1 MHCTTLH
8 ISKISKYSNKTGLLL
23 GASLVLFALTS
34 QIPAH
39 AQFRQVSRR
48 DLPPCRMDSFVDQA
62 GGMAELIY
70 GDEGVIGLP
79 PYDYFT
85 KEHRINAGIFG
96 TRDAGLTTGHG
107 SFMPDA
113 WGADE
118 YIGNEWGQSGS
129 QYENYAQQ
137 FDAYGNSIANF
148 INNGINTINNGVN
161 AVNNGVN
168 AVNNAVNNGVNQVSN
183 FTENLP

>member
-8 ISKISKYSNKTGLLL
+8 NSQINTYSIKLCLLL
-23 GASLVLFALTS
+23 GASLVLFALTA
-34 QIPAH
+34 QAPAH

-70 GDEGVIGLP
+70 GDEGEVGLP
-79 PYDYFT
+79 PYDNFT

-96 TRDAGLTTGHG
+96 VRDAGLTTGHG

-118 YIGNEWGQSGS
+118 YIGDEWGQSGS
-129 QYENYAQQ
+129 QYGNYAQQ
-137 FDAYGNSIANF
+137 FDAYGNPIANF
-148 INNGINTINNGVN
+148 VNNGINTINNGVN
-161 AVNNGVN
+161 AVNNGI
-168 AVNNAVNNGVNQVSN
+168 NAVNNGVNQVSN
-183 FTENLP
+183 FSGNLP

>member
-8 ISKISKYSNKTGLLL
+8 NSHINTYSIKLCLLL
-23 GASLVLFALTS
+23 GASLVLFALTA
-34 QIPAH
+34 QAPAH

-70 GDEGVIGLP
+70 GDEGEVGLP
-79 PYDYFT
+79 PYDNFT

-96 TRDAGLTTGHG
+96 VRDAGLTTGHG

-118 YIGNEWGQSGS
+118 YIGDEWGQSGS
-129 QYENYAQQ
+129 QYGNYAQQ
-137 FDAYGNSIANF
+137 FDAYGNPIANF
-148 INNGINTINNGVN
+148 VNNGINTINNGVN
-161 AVNNGVN
+161 AVNNGL
-168 AVNNAVNNGVNQVSN
+168 NAVNNGVNQVSN
-183 FTENLP
+183 FADNPP